1 MKLRVRGDSLRFR
14 LTQGEVARLL
24 AGNRVSESVHFADGD
39 VLTYSLQASE
49 NAAQAGAHFNGRE
62 INVDLPQAAVSRWAS
77 GDDVGIEAA
86 QPIGGGKRL
95 HIVVEKDFRC
105 LQPRPEEDERDNFP
119 HPENIAEEV
128 APSRPKTKESAHVPV
143 SS

>member
-1 MKLRVRGDSLRFR
+1 MKLRIRGDSLRFR
-14 LTQGEVARLL
+14 LTQGEVAWLL
-24 AGNRVSESVHFADGD
+24 AGNRVSESVHFAGGD

-62 INVDLPQAAVSRWAS
+62 ISVDLPQAAVSRWAS

-119 HPENIAEEV
+119 HPESVAEEV
-128 APSRPKTKESAHVPV
+128 SAERAGAGEN
-143 SS
+143 